1 MVKRTIII
9 HQGNKDDVFSFFART
24 LTFNQYDK
32 LPLEVKEEYLT
43 WSMETF
49 LKERQLLLEQ
59 QMSLKQQRQNEAKK
73 KRLNNSELSQLET
86 ASKSWFS
93 KAKFSL
99 IKKTHV

>member
-9 HQGNKDDVFSFFART
+9 HEGNKDAVFSYFART

-32 LPLEVKEEYLT
+32 LPPLVKEEYLT

-49 LKERQLLLEQ
+49 LKERQLLL
-59 QMSLKQQRQNEAKK
+59 KQR
-73 KRLNNSELSQLET
+73 ELDERVKELRQLES
-86 ASKSWFS
+86 SKLEIVSKKWFH

-99 IKKTHV
+99 FKKNQV